1 VPRLGKLPTAL
12 RPAMSSRLD
21 CRPAA
26 ARVRAGSGRGASGSR
41 LVLPSDSGMLL
52 LSRARQGQP
61 YSSRRASVGQELC
74 AARLRD
80 RRLDAHRSTPSGIG
94 AGLQALRFEGLALKQ
109 RSRTALPQPPQ
120 RRRLER
126 CRPDSHSGRRG
137 LVGWPRHLPQAQAAG
152 STCVTELNQDNGEST
167 KKNLIRSVSGKMV
180 LIKMALREPL

>member
-1 VPRLGKLPTAL
+1 MPRLGKLPTAL

-41 LVLPSDSGMLL
+41 LVLPSGMLL

-167 KKNLIRSVSGKMV
+167 KKNLIRSVSGKLV